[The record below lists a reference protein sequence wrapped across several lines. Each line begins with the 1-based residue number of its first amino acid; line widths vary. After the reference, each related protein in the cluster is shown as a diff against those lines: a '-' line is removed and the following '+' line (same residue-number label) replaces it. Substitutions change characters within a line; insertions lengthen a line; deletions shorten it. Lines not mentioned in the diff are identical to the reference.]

1 MFCCLSDHGR
11 REPKGAAG
19 SCVRVCVCIDSCAV
33 FITVCVCVFEKVS
46 DLRSCLRAFLEPFAH
61 AFRIL
66 IKAFWAS
73 QQQNITLGNFRC

>member
-1 MFCCLSDHGR
+1 M
-11 REPKGAAG
+11 GAGNPRAPLAA
-19 SCVRVCVCIDSCAV
+19 VCACASV
-33 FITVCVCVFEKVS
+33 LIHVLCSSPCVCVFEKVS